1 MESQDAV
8 IRHSIL
14 DYLVRHPGAKD
25 TMEGVIHWWIAKP
38 CPAERIAIETV
49 EDLVT
54 RGWILKRATSGHPI
68 YSLNHAHLN
77 EIREFVSQN
86 RTRIS

>member
-25 TMEGVIHWWIAKP
+25 TREGVINWWITKP
-38 CPAERIAIETV
+38 CPDERIAIEV
-49 EDLVT
+49 LEALVT
-54 RGWILKRATSGHPI
+54 RGWILKRATSSEPI
-68 YSLNHAHLN
+68 YSLNQAHLS
-77 EIREFVSQN
+77 EIRDFVSRN
-86 RTRIS
+86 RQAT